1 MLTYIKVTNINSID
15 TCEIDFTKDKYKFL
29 EENLIGNYVNP
40 IALYVHNGS
49 GKSSLLKAI
58 SYLISLMID
67 PVDNL
72 APFIVNNFNL
82 DKFVLENK
90 KGKGNKN
97 DVIGSIELHFS
108 IDGIEYEYFISTSVM
123 RLIEK
128 EFLKSDGVYIFERNT
143 DIENYRGSSSQLGDL
158 RSRLIPSLR
167 YLASEKVNDN
177 AIQNVYKFITGFT
190 FVDLPMQMA
199 GNFVK
204 SKQFSNMSRQ
214 DLLVKRSSEV
224 KNILKGYDEF
234 PLYDVVKIDNA
245 DPLIQNGYYVK
256 YDGVDGYMPFEMLS
270 TGMLNQSTMLSIL
283 VSLPDHSVL
292 FVDELEQ
299 ALHPSAIISFLKVVK
314 DKKIQLVFSSHNT
327 HILQTLRPDQIYFA
341 NWKKGKSTLKKLS
354 KIYPNIREINNIEK
368 MYLSSVF
375 DEAIKNEG

>member
-40 IALYVHNGS
+40 IALYGHNGS

-82 DKFVLENK
+82 DNFVLENK

-245 DPLIQNGYYVK
+245 DPSIRNGYYVK

-368 MYLSSVF
+368 MYLSAVF

>member
-40 IALYVHNGS
+40 IALYGNNGS

-128 EFLKSDGVYIFERNT
+128 EFLKFDGVYIFERNT

-245 DPLIQNGYYVK
+245 DPSIRNGYYVK

>member
-1 MLTYIKVTNINSID
+1 
-15 TCEIDFTKDKYKFL
+15 
-29 EENLIGNYVNP
+29 
-40 IALYVHNGS
+40 
-49 GKSSLLKAI
+49 
-58 SYLISLMID
+58 
-67 PVDNL
+67 
-72 APFIVNNFNL
+72 
-82 DKFVLENK
+82 
-90 KGKGNKN
+90 
-97 DVIGSIELHFS
+97 
-108 IDGIEYEYFISTSVM
+108 
-123 RLIEK
+123 
-128 EFLKSDGVYIFERNT
+128 
-143 DIENYRGSSSQLGDL
+143 
-158 RSRLIPSLR
+158 
-167 YLASEKVNDN
+167 
-177 AIQNVYKFITGFT
+177 
-190 FVDLPMQMA
+190 
-199 GNFVK
+199 
-204 SKQFSNMSRQ
+204 MSRQ
-214 DLLVKRSSEV
+214 DLLVNRSSEA

-245 DPLIQNGYYVK
+245 DPSIRNGYYVK